1 MFHPQLIITK
11 RPASPSLP
19 TSPSKRIK
27 TPSPQ
32 KDLLRGYYTPSPS
45 SFQTKLERMG
55 LMFQPNTKPPA
66 STSDDH
72 TPSVA
77 NASTHIQNPKS
88 KIGIRQSLKEDG
100 KSLAWLNLRIGPS
113 NTVEGSVIQDTI
125 NSIDMGFKLV
135 DENNIQRSHSVGE
148 VKVICEVFPGVS
160 DVLHFPPY
168 LRILCDKL
176 PERIPRT
183 LAGIPC
189 YFTTKFDE
197 IRLKGT
203 FCRGP
208 AISVGTI
215 CPPWILPSFDT
226 RKRIAQHLVN
236 HGVRSVA
243 WLRTRWLLEMEVDDS
258 HTARKLPCK
267 INGLIVS
274 YRCLLYPKEHLQRH
288 ILPSRTDIFL

>member
-1 MFHPQLIITK
+1 M
-11 RPASPSLP
+11 S
-19 TSPSKRIK
+19 
-27 TPSPQ
+27 
-32 KDLLRGYYTPSPS
+32 
-45 SFQTKLERMG
+45 
-55 LMFQPNTKPPA
+55 QPNA
-66 STSDDH
+66 QSAALTSGDH
-72 TPSVA
+72 TLSVT
-77 NASTHIQNPKS
+77 NTSTHIQSSKS

-100 KSLAWLNLRIGPS
+100 KSLTCLNLRIGPS
-113 NTVEGSVIQDTI
+113 NTVEESVIQDSI
-125 NSIDMGFKLV
+125 NTIDMGFKLI
-135 DENNIQRSHSVGE
+135 DENNVQRSPSVEE
-148 VKVICEVFPGVS
+148 VKAICEVFPRVS

-176 PERIPRT
+176 PERIPRV

-189 YFTTKFDE
+189 YFTTKSDE

-208 AISVGTI
+208 AISIGTI
-215 CPPWILPSFDT
+215 CPPWILPSLDT

-243 WLRTRWLLEMEVDDS
+243 RLGTRWLLEMEFEDG

-274 YRCLLYPKEHLQRH
+274 YRCLPSSKEHSQRH
-288 ILPSRTDIFL
+288 ILPSRTDVDTTDYFPNLHAGMLVFQGGECGGYTTSCETL